1 MNLYVNNFRKFLGA
15 EQVHSFVDVY
25 VTPDERNASQYTIQF
40 FKGEPLMDKE
50 WFDLTQNDTK
60 AKHRRYIRAYRN
72 LMEETILLLSGGR
85 RDLLSEVD
93 DLIEFETQFAKVSQN
108 FRNFFGF

>member
-1 MNLYVNNFRKFLGA
+1 M
-15 EQVHSFVDVY
+15 HSFVDVY